1 MGSAMKSLGRIV
13 GKWLWRWRYRLPAL
27 LLAVAALYSVGVP
40 ALLGPVTPVERVV
53 RADFVQS
60 VVASG
65 HVEAPFRVNIG
76 SQVTGIVADVTV
88 SEGQAV
94 KAGDTLIV
102 LDDREARAAV
112 IQAEGAVAQAEAR
125 LRQIR
130 ELTLTNAAQR
140 AEVVRKVAAEVERL
154 HEAVRAVLAKG
165 IEQRGS
171 TLGDSVLQNYLPPSG
186 RPGRAQEGHQVFR
199 RTGMPCP
206 VCGTPIARIVVAQ
219 RSTHFCP
226 VCQGGELAIGS
237 GE

>member
-1 MGSAMKSLGRIV
+1 MRSAMKSLGRVV

-27 LLAVAALYSVGVP
+27 LLAAAALYYVGMP
-40 ALLGPVTPVERVV
+40 AVLGPVTPVERVV

-76 SQVTGIVADVTV
+76 SQITGIVADVTV

-94 KAGDTLIV
+94 KTGDTLVV

-130 ELTLTNAAQR
+130 ELTLPSAEQALHQARATLVNAQAAYDRTAKLAEGGIATRAALDEATRALDVARAQHR
-140 AEVVRKVAAEVERL
+140 AAE
-154 HEAVRAVLAKG
+154 
-165 IEQRGS
+165 
-171 TLGDSVLQNYLPPSG
+171 LQVYTN
-186 RPGRAQEGHQVFR
+186 RPGGSDYVMAETQLNQARAALD
-199 RTGMPCP
+199 T
-206 VCGTPIARIVVAQ
+206 AR
-219 RSTHFCP
+219 S
-226 VCQGGELAIGS
+226 
-237 GE
+237 